1 MHDHISIEQLT
12 KLARNIYHSLPINVQ
27 TLGRIVHVCM
37 QLVDAAIAQGRNS
50 KSFHLSK
57 NSAIVELRQ
66 LQLYFI

>member
-1 MHDHISIEQLT
+1 MHDH

-66 LQLYFI
+66 LQFYFI

>member
-1 MHDHISIEQLT
+1 MHDHISIGQPNL
-12 KLARNIYHSLPINVQ
+12 LVIFIIPYLNVQ

>member
-1 MHDHISIEQLT
+1 MHDHT